1 MSKNVKEKIV
11 VDARNKKLRNAAV
24 ISVIVLAVILLL
36 FNVILEQAFG
46 NALEFDWTENKIS
59 TIGDTTK
66 NILNENDKKINI
78 TVLATEENFGGSSAQ
93 TFNFLPKLLGEY
105 RDMSKGKIDVRF
117 IDPVQN
123 PNVIEEL
130 DPEKVHNLQQHQIVV
145 SNEDHSKIK
154 VLTSNDL
161 VETERQGYQMYISGY
176 TAEEALTGSIKFVS
190 SDNTPVVY
198 VTTGHGEAKL
208 DQNYTIL
215 RAMLERNNY
224 LVKELNT
231 TVDAT
236 IPEDATLLLML
247 NPTNDITVNETD
259 SYLKYLKT
267 GGGLY
272 IMSDYSNTVFDNLNT
287 LLNEFN
293 LKLTNDRV
301 KESVENTHSNNE
313 YRFNAKISKNP
324 LYPEDANIDFVV
336 TENVRLITTADNNKD
351 WIETHPVIET
361 GKEAYA
367 EKAGNPEDLS
377 IPGVQNVAMYS
388 INKGYMDDSVR
399 KSARV
404 AVYGSATM
412 FSDKVLSQVMVNSGN
427 YVLLY
432 YSANKVAGIE
442 NLQGEKLLI
451 KPKPVVSYNI
461 VAKNQN
467 STKLAGFFT
476 MIGIPAILLV
486 IALIVYRR
494 RRNL

>member
-1 MSKNVKEKIV
+1 MSKKTKEKII
-11 VDARNKKLRNAAV
+11 VDSRNKKLRNAAV

-59 TIGDTTK
+59 TVGDTTK
-66 NILNENDKKINI
+66 NILNANDKKINI
-78 TVLATEENFGGSSAQ
+78 TVLATEENFGGSSAK

-105 RDMSKGKIDVRF
+105 RDKGKGKINVRF

-123 PNVIEEL
+123 PKIIEEL
-130 DPEKVHNLQQHQIVV
+130 DPQKVHNLQQHQIVV
-145 SNEDHSKIK
+145 SNENHSKIK
-154 VLTSNDL
+154 VLSTNDL
-161 VETERQGYQMYISGY
+161 VKTERQGYQVYISGY
-176 TAEEALTGSIKFVS
+176 TAEEALTGAIKFVS
-190 SDNTPVVY
+190 SENTPVVY
-198 VTTGHGEAKL
+198 VTTGHGEAKI

-215 RAMLERNNY
+215 RTMLERNNY

-231 TVDAT
+231 TVESTIPDDAT
-236 IPEDATLLLML
+236 ILLML

-259 SYLKYLKT
+259 SYLKYLKK
-267 GGGLY
+267 GGSLY
-272 IMSDYSNTVFDNLNT
+272 VMSDYSNTVFNNLNT

-293 LKLTNDRV
+293 LKITNDRV

-313 YRFNAKISKNP
+313 YRFNAKITKNP
-324 LYPEDANIDFVV
+324 LYPAEANIDFVV
-336 TENVRLITTADNNKD
+336 AENVRAITTADNNKN
-351 WIETHPVIET
+351 WIETHSVIET
-361 GKEAYA
+361 GKEAYT

-377 IPGVQNVAMYS
+377 VPGVQNVAMYS
-388 INKGYMDDSVR
+388 VNKGYLDDSVR
-399 KSARV
+399 TSAKV
-404 AVYGSATM
+404 AVFGSATM

-427 YVLLY
+427 YVLLF
-432 YSANKVAGIE
+432 YSVNKVAGIE

-451 KPKPVVSYNI
+451 KPKPVVNYNI

-476 MIGIPAILLV
+476 MIGIPTILLT
-486 IALIVYRR
+486 IALVVYRR